1 MKNSKPWDRKQTRW
15 ALTLALFIALA
26 EFPGNR
32 EGRETEA
39 EPGWLPDEETKVR
52 DEGDAVQKMR
62 ALEWENL
69 EITASNSQ
77 A

>member
-1 MKNSKPWDRKQTRW
+1 MKNSEPWDRKQTKW

-26 EFPGNR
+26 ELPGNR

-52 DEGDAVQKMR
+52 DEGDQ
-62 ALEWENL
+62 
-69 EITASNSQ
+69 SNRGSEDESTGVRKPGDHSQ
-77 A
+77 